1 MELIFG
7 EEGKPIYAIL
17 LVFPKLCLDLNGNMV
32 RFDLTAVEKLCQ
44 ELTLL
49 ISSLQKLFREARR
62 VRQTSLYKIN
72 QSLSR

>member
-7 EEGKPIYAIL
+7 EEGEPIYAIL

-44 ELTLL
+44 ELALL

-62 VRQTSLYKIN
+62 VRQTGL
-72 QSLSR
+72 

>member
-7 EEGKPIYAIL
+7 EEGEPIYAIL

-49 ISSLQKLFREARR
+49 TSSLQKLFRETRR

-72 QSLSR
+72 